1 MATYT
6 VRGTAHN
13 IVYFYHDETG
23 KKKQHWETYST
34 ELEAMQRK
42 AYIDYLQ
49 KARLP
54 QELYK
59 AAMEYKRKRAIER
72 AITVE
77 FQVPAKNVE
86 APAGS
91 TDDNMSKTYREFA
104 EKWLPFH
111 ARKERFSPNSY
122 DSYRCNLDNHILPFL
137 GDRVMSSITAE
148 DIDELIDHLSQ
159 KPCRGAKGYGKKPKD
174 IPTLSSSTVKKC
186 YTVLMAGFETA
197 LKWHYIASIP
207 HVAAPTEKN
216 AKRRAWD
223 SKKVY
228 EVLESITDDRLL
240 HLVVHLA
247 FVCSLRAGEITGID
261 IRTIDVKDRCL
272 WITRQVQRVSD
283 TALAVLPKNE
293 VIRVFPKLVPTSKSS
308 LILKGPKT
316 EDSHRKQYLT
326 EPLIRE
332 IQERLAEIEEN
343 KRFFGSDYQDYGLL
357 ICQPDGRP
365 LDPNNLESA
374 FRKHQ
379 DRINVPFE
387 DRIDIQGLRK
397 SGQMHKVR
405 LSKNDYQL
413 VAESAG
419 QSPEVLMSNYN
430 EALDSEKRALSRMVE
445 GSFYPQQ
452 ETATPAPDEVTA
464 LVAKLQQNPD
474 LQRQLLQNLLLG
486 AVGAQ
491 PGAPCK
497 DSARLADLIS

>member
-1 MATYT
+1 MKTSHNVT
-6 VRGTAHN
+6 GTH
-13 IVYFYHDETG
+13 
-23 KKKQHWETYST
+23 
-34 ELEAMQRK
+34 
-42 AYIDYLQ
+42 
-49 KARLP
+49 P
-54 QELYK
+54 
-59 AAMEYKRKRAIER
+59 
-72 AITVE
+72 
-77 FQVPAKNVE
+77 
-86 APAGS
+86 
-91 TDDNMSKTYREFA
+91 
-104 EKWLPFH
+104 
-111 ARKERFSPNSY
+111 
-122 DSYRCNLDNHILPFL
+122 
-137 GDRVMSSITAE
+137 
-148 DIDELIDHLSQ
+148 
-159 KPCRGAKGYGKKPKD
+159 
-174 IPTLSSSTVKKC
+174 
-186 YTVLMAGFETA
+186 
-197 LKWHYIASIP
+197 
-207 HVAAPTEKN
+207 
-216 AKRRAWD
+216 
-223 SKKVY
+223 
-228 EVLESITDDRLL
+228 
-240 HLVVHLA
+240 
-247 FVCSLRAGEITGID
+247 
-261 IRTIDVKDRCL
+261 
-272 WITRQVQRVSD
+272 
-283 TALAVLPKNE
+283 
-293 VIRVFPKLVPTSKSS
+293 
-308 LILKGPKT
+308 
-316 EDSHRKQYLT
+316 
-326 EPLIRE
+326 
-332 IQERLAEIEEN
+332 
-343 KRFFGSDYQDYGLL
+343 YQDYGLL

>member
-1 MATYT
+1 MMA
-6 VRGTAHN
+6 
-13 IVYFYHDETG
+13 F
-23 KKKQHWETYST
+23 
-34 ELEAMQRK
+34 
-42 AYIDYLQ
+42 
-49 KARLP
+49 
-54 QELYK
+54 
-59 AAMEYKRKRAIER
+59 
-72 AITVE
+72 
-77 FQVPAKNVE
+77 
-86 APAGS
+86 
-91 TDDNMSKTYREFA
+91 RES
-104 EKWLPFH
+104 
-111 ARKERFSPNSY
+111 FSF
-122 DSYRCNLDNHILPFL
+122 I
-137 GDRVMSSITAE
+137 
-148 DIDELIDHLSQ
+148 
-159 KPCRGAKGYGKKPKD
+159 
-174 IPTLSSSTVKKC
+174 
-186 YTVLMAGFETA
+186 
-197 LKWHYIASIP
+197 
-207 HVAAPTEKN
+207 
-216 AKRRAWD
+216 
-223 SKKVY
+223 
-228 EVLESITDDRLL
+228 
-240 HLVVHLA
+240 
-247 FVCSLRAGEITGID
+247 
-261 IRTIDVKDRCL
+261 
-272 WITRQVQRVSD
+272 
-283 TALAVLPKNE
+283 AVLPKNE

-452 ETATPAPDEVTA
+452 ETTTPVPDEVTA